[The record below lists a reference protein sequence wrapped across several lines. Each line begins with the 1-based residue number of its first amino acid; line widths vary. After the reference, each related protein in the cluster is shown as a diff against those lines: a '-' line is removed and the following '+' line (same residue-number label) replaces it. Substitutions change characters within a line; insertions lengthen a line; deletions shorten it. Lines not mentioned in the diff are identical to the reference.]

1 MRGVVVA
8 AAMMAAVSG
17 ARAADM
23 PDLPY
28 LRGSFT
34 DGLTTANANWQG
46 VYFGGQADWG
56 SVTSNVPGGLN
67 SDMQATFIAPNGN
80 IGYQFRPLGQAH
92 SINSGLGAFVGYNSQ
107 WDDVIVGIE
116 GNYIHD
122 GFRPVASS
130 TGVQFDPADNLTV
143 LSIASSSAV
152 VRLSDFGS
160 LRLRGGYVIGCFLPY
175 LFFGASLG
183 GQTVDR
189 AVVVTP
195 APLRPAWTT
204 DSKSRLV
211 YGYTAGVGFDV
222 LLTGGLFAR
231 LEYEYRRVTA
241 DIESNVNT
249 ARIGLGYKF

>member
-1 MRGVVVA
+1 
-8 AAMMAAVSG
+8 
-17 ARAADM
+17 
-23 PDLPY
+23 
-28 LRGSFT
+28 
-34 DGLTTANANWQG
+34 
-46 VYFGGQADWG
+46 
-56 SVTSNVPGGLN
+56 
-67 SDMQATFIAPNGN
+67 MQATFIAPNGN
-80 IGYQFRPLGQAH
+80 IGYQFLPLGQAH
-92 SINSGLGAFVGYNSQ
+92 KIGNGFGGFVGYNSQ

-116 GNYIHD
+116 ANYIHD
-122 GFRPVASS
+122 GFRAGTSS
-130 TGVQFDPADNLTV
+130 TGVQFDPANNVTA

-152 VRLSDFGS
+152 LRLSDFGS

-175 LFFGASLG
+175 LFFGAGLG
-183 GQTVDR
+183 GEQVDR

>member
-1 MRGVVVA
+1 
-8 AAMMAAVSG
+8 
-17 ARAADM
+17 
-23 PDLPY
+23 
-28 LRGSFT
+28 
-34 DGLTTANANWQG
+34 
-46 VYFGGQADWG
+46 
-56 SVTSNVPGGLN
+56 
-67 SDMQATFIAPNGN
+67 
-80 IGYQFRPLGQAH
+80 
-92 SINSGLGAFVGYNSQ
+92 
-107 WDDVIVGIE
+107 VIVGIE

-122 GFRPVASS
+122 GFRPGTNS

-175 LFFGASLG
+175 LFFGAGLG

-189 AVVVTP
+189 AIVVMP
-195 APLRPAWTT
+195 APLRPAWTN
-204 DSKSRLV
+204 DSTSRLV

>member
-1 MRGVVVA
+1 MINAKLGLIGAFSMRGVVVA
-8 AAMMAAVSG
+8 AAMLAAVSG
-17 ARAADM
+17 AQAADM

-34 DGLTTANANWQG
+34 DGLTMVNANWQG

-67 SDMQATFIAPNGN
+67 SDMQATFIAPNSGV
-80 IGYQFRPLGQAH
+80 GYQFRPLGQAH
-92 SINSGLGAFVGYNSQ
+92 SLNSGLGAFVGYNSQ

-116 GNYIHD
+116 ANYIHD
-122 GFRPVASS
+122 GFRAGTNS
-130 TGVQFDPADNLTV
+130 TGVQFDPANNLTV

-175 LFFGASLG
+175 LFFGAGLG
-183 GQTVDR
+183 GETIDR

-195 APLRPAWTT
+195 APLRLAWTS
-204 DSKSRLV
+204 DSK
-211 YGYTAGVGFDV
+211 
-222 LLTGGLFAR
+222 
-231 LEYEYRRVTA
+231 
-241 DIESNVNT
+241 
-249 ARIGLGYKF
+249 